1 MSSKLLEN
9 LNEPQLTAVTLP
21 HTSALILAGAGS
33 GKTRVLTTR
42 IAWLLSTGQVSP
54 SGVLAVTFT
63 NKAAKEMVMRLSSMV
78 PVNVRSMWIGTFHGL
93 CNRFL
98 RMHWREANL
107 PQTFTIMDTQDQLSL
122 IKRILKANN
131 IDDEK
136 FPPKQLMWFISSA
149 KEEGLRPNAVEAFDD
164 FTRKQ
169 VELYQL
175 YEATCQREGVVDFS
189 ELLLRSYEVLAKFEA
204 LREHYNARFRHI
216 LVDEF
221 QDTNTLQYKWL
232 RLLAGPNTAVLAVGD
247 DDQCVVKGTLITLPD
262 GSTKP
267 VEQLRPDDQVLACVG
282 PGKFRAAA
290 IDRVHRE
297 TRKTETI
304 KITLA
309 NGCVIETTPEHTH
322 FADYVLG
329 ESPQLNFVYLMH
341 KVGVGWRLGTS
352 QTYTKGQKKPMVGFK
367 QRSVQEHADAVWVV
381 GTHTN
386 ENEARLQEISL
397 SLGYAL
403 PTLPFVA
410 RKPAKGG
417 KANGMVHDAALIAQ
431 VFSHFDTDAS
441 AKRLLKALGLSADE
455 PHHIPQG
462 RNSNRKSVVVTL
474 CGDDRGTTVLH
485 RVAAFGTDKAE
496 AEAVAKLGLTVRAAK
511 VGGAGWR
518 YESAF
523 AEYGVALKIARSI
536 KRAVSGRL
544 VERARVAER
553 GLRMMTATSVRPGM
567 VMVDADRRCLTSVMS
582 VERTTSKSRT
592 VFDLDIRDVHNFIA
606 NGIVTHNSIYA
617 FRGAK
622 VANMQRFEHDFA
634 PTKIIKLE
642 QNYRSHGSI
651 LDAANALI
659 RNNNGRLGKE
669 LWTDQGHGEP
679 IRVFQGY
686 SDGEEAAHV
695 IDTIKNAMNDGVPL
709 DEMAILYRS
718 NAQSRMFEHGL
729 FNARIP
735 YRVYGGLRFFE
746 RAEIKHAMA
755 YLRLVNNPD
764 DDNAFLRVVN
774 FPPRGIGAKS
784 IENLQHVSA
793 STGVTLWQAACGG
806 GAGSRAQVAMAQF
819 IGLIEGMRI
828 GTKGQPLPEIV
839 RHLLDASTLRSH
851 YTADKEGQDRIEN
864 LDELINAAD
873 TFLRETGGVVQ
884 VENLDGTMTDS
895 DDPMSAFLAHA
906 SLESGDTQALE
917 GRTAIQMMTV
927 HSAKGLEFDY
937 VFITGLEEGLFPHDN
952 SLKNDDGGLEEER
965 RLMYVAITRA
975 RKRLHLT
982 YAQMR
987 MLHGQTRYNVPSRFL
1002 DEVPPELLKWLSAK
1016 PRNLLAMEPNEP
1028 FSNGGYGNPNVSSF
1042 AASIGSNTRNDSGF
1056 RIGQQVSHA
1065 KFGQGVIINA
1075 DGSGKNIQV
1084 EVNFTEHGIKRL
1096 ALEYAKLTAV

>member
-1 MSSKLLEN
+1 MSKLLEN
-9 LNEPQLTAVTLP
+9 LNVPQLTAVTLP

-63 NKAAKEMVMRLSSMV
+63 NKAAKEMVTRLSSMV
-78 PVNVRSMWIGTFHGL
+78 ALNVRAMWIGTFHGL

-232 RLLAGPNTAVLAVGD
+232 RLLAGRDTAVLAVGD
-247 DDQCVVKGTLITLPD
+247 DDQ
-262 GSTKP
+262 
-267 VEQLRPDDQVLACVG
+267 
-282 PGKFRAAA
+282 
-290 IDRVHRE
+290 
-297 TRKTETI
+297 
-304 KITLA
+304 
-309 NGCVIETTPEHTH
+309 
-322 FADYVLG
+322 
-329 ESPQLNFVYLMH
+329 
-341 KVGVGWRLGTS
+341 
-352 QTYTKGQKKPMVGFK
+352 
-367 QRSVQEHADAVWVV
+367 
-381 GTHTN
+381 
-386 ENEARLQEISL
+386 
-397 SLGYAL
+397 
-403 PTLPFVA
+403 
-410 RKPAKGG
+410 
-417 KANGMVHDAALIAQ
+417 
-431 VFSHFDTDAS
+431 
-441 AKRLLKALGLSADE
+441 
-455 PHHIPQG
+455 
-462 RNSNRKSVVVTL
+462 
-474 CGDDRGTTVLH
+474 
-485 RVAAFGTDKAE
+485 
-496 AEAVAKLGLTVRAAK
+496 
-511 VGGAGWR
+511 
-518 YESAF
+518 
-523 AEYGVALKIARSI
+523 
-536 KRAVSGRL
+536 
-544 VERARVAER
+544 
-553 GLRMMTATSVRPGM
+553 
-567 VMVDADRRCLTSVMS
+567 
-582 VERTTSKSRT
+582 
-592 VFDLDIRDVHNFIA
+592 
-606 NGIVTHNSIYA
+606 SIYA

-634 PTKIIKLE
+634 PAKIIKLE

-695 IDTIKNAMNDGVPL
+695 IDTVKNAMNDGVPL
-709 DEMAILYRS
+709 DEIAILYRS
-718 NAQSRMFEHGL
+718 NAQSRVFEHGL

-784 IENLQHVSA
+784 IENLQLVSA
-793 STGVTLWQAACGG
+793 SKSVSLWQAACSG

-819 IGLIEGMRI
+819 IGLIEGIRI

-851 YTADKEGQDRIEN
+851 YTADKDGQDRIEN

-884 VENLDGTMTDS
+884 VENLDGTISES

-1002 DEVPPELLKWLSAK
+1002 DEVPAELLKWLSAK

-1028 FSNGGYGNPNVSSF
+1028 FADSGKFGNPNVSSF
-1042 AASIGSNTRNDSGF
+1042 AASIGSNTRTDSGF
-1056 RIGQQVSHA
+1056 GIGQQVSHA